1 MTDLRGWLDKVESF
15 GELRHVRGAHW
26 DTELGAIAELSY
38 RTPEP
43 KALLF
48 DDIEGYATGRVLTGS
63 TGSARRLGLT
73 LGLGDDLDDA
83 AVVAALRGKPS
94 VWAATARDHP
104 TETVTSS
111 PLLDNVIEG
120 RDVNLF
126 DLPVPRWH
134 AEDGGRFIGTGC
146 LVITCDPETK
156 DINGGCYRMEVVE
169 DGRSATI
176 AAVPGKH
183 GAQHIQRWFDRG
195 EKAPVVVS
203 FGHHPVLLVTG
214 GTEVP
219 TGISELEYAGAI
231 LGERLPVL
239 TGEHTG
245 LPIPAGSEVAIEGW
259 LSPDH
264 LADEGPFG
272 EWTGYYSGKRRPAP
286 ALEIAKL
293 HHRDDPILLGAPPG
307 KPPHDYSYMRTV
319 MKSAMIEDALTGAG
333 VPGIRG
339 AWAHEAGGGR
349 LFVAVSVETRYV
361 GHSKQVG
368 HLTAQLPAA
377 AYMNRFVVVVD
388 DDIDVANLDEVVWAM
403 STRCDPARDIDVVG
417 GTWGSKLDP
426 LLVDGAPPYNSRAV
440 LDATR
445 PYERRA
451 TFPKVSTGDPAYL
464 RSVMAQ
470 WADTIS

>member
-1 MTDLRGWLDKVESF
+1 MTDLRSWLAKVESF

-38 RTPEP
+38 RTPDP

-73 LGLGDDLDDA
+73 LNLGDDLDDA
-83 AVVAALRGKPS
+83 GVVAALRGKPS

-104 TETVTSS
+104 TETVTRS
-111 PLLDNVIEG
+111 PLLDNVVAG
-120 RDVNLF
+120 RDVNLL

-146 LVITCDPETK
+146 LVVTRDPETK
-156 DINGGCYRMEVVE
+156 DVNGGCYRMEVVE

-183 GAQHIQRWFDRG
+183 GAQHVRRWFDRG

-239 TGEHTG
+239 VGEHTG
-245 LPIPAGSEVAIEGW
+245 LPIPAGGEVAIEGW
-259 LSPDH
+259 LSEDH
-264 LADEGPFG
+264 VADEGPFG

-286 ALEIAKL
+286 ALEIARMYF
-293 HHRDDPILLGAPPG
+293 RDDPILLGAPPG

-319 MKSAMIEDALTGAG
+319 MKSAMIEDALVGAG

-349 LFVAVSVETRYV
+349 LFVAVSVETRYA
-361 GHSKQVG
+361 GHSTQVG

-388 DDIDVANLDEVVWAM
+388 DDIDVASLDEVVWAM
-403 STRCDPARDIDVVG
+403 STRCDPVCDIDVIG

-426 LLVDGAPPYNSRAV
+426 MLVEGAPPYNSRAV
-440 LDATR
+440 IDATR
-445 PYERRA
+445 PFERRA

-464 RSVMAQ
+464 ASVMAQ
-470 WADTIS
+470 WADVLS